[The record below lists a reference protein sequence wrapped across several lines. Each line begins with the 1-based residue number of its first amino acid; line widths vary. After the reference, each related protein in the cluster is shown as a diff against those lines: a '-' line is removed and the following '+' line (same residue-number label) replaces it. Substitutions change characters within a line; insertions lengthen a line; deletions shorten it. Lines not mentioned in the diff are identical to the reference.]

1 MPDILKGLKNVDL
14 EEVKEK
20 VEEKVEEVKEVVEEK
35 LKPVADIAK
44 EVIQG
49 KWGNGKDRETKL
61 TEAGYD
67 YSEIQK
73 AVNDL
78 LKK

>member
-1 MPDILKGLKNVDL
+1 MADILKGGLNKVAANLD
-14 EEVKEK
+14 EVKEK
-20 VEEKVEEVKEVVEEK
+20 VEEVKETVEEK
-35 LKPVADIAK
+35 LKPVADIAA

-49 KWGNGKDRETKL
+49 KWGNGKERETKL
-61 TEAGYD
+61 SEAGYD

-73 AVNDL
+73 AVNNL